1 MSDFI
6 NIPVAQMTE
15 EHAKQVAED
24 AGSLGMED
32 SQVVDLAYILER
44 MEAIQKDTKY
54 LSEVIDKLSRMQD
67 GDSGTANSP
76 GNIMGEAKAK
86 ALGDIVRCRE
96 TTNQQLLKMYEKMYD
111 DSSARGSMRQKA
123 YDMVECVARTDGID
137 SEDKRIM
144 VSDILKHMVG

>member
-6 NIPVAQMTE
+6 DIPVTQMME
-15 EHAKQVAED
+15 EFAEKVAEG

-67 GDSGTANSP
+67 GDSGSQYAP

-86 ALGDIVRCRE
+86 AFGDIVRCRE

-111 DSSARGSMRQKA
+111 DRSARGSRRQIT
-123 YDMVECVARTDGID
+123 YDLVECVAKTDGID
-137 SEDKRIM
+137 SEDKRIII
-144 VSDILKHMVG
+144 SDILKHMAG